1 MKLPGIVG
9 VVALAVA
16 GVTCAGQESQDP
28 VELRRRLTRALD
40 RGEIATVERELS
52 GREADPTAGY
62 LLAEAAVHRGRARRA
77 DSLFR
82 RVASVPGPLQALA
95 EIRRA
100 EGLVGSGSA
109 AEARRTA
116 DQVARRL
123 ESAATN
129 TALDW
134 LALGIAYEILGAVT
148 PAQFKDALSA
158 LDRAVAAD
166 SVLIEANLRLGQLLL
181 GKYNAPDA
189 KAAFAEALRRDPGN
203 TRAALGLAEVALFE
217 GRPDTYSL
225 VEKAVK
231 AGPGLARGIAVL
243 ARMDLDAEQTDSA
256 LARADLAIGLDS
268 TAERAWA
275 IRGAVLLLRGD
286 TTGFRTAER
295 LLRSHRP
302 APGGFYAEI
311 AGALGRQRQ
320 YAAAARF
327 AAEGVALAPG
337 DPEVLTALGTNEL
350 RLGQIESGRAHLA
363 EAFSRDPYHV
373 WNKNT
378 LDLLDDLAGYRTI
391 STARFQLVGAPDEVE
406 LLALHLGPLLER
418 AYDSLATRYQYQ
430 PPAPVRIELYRRHA
444 DFSVRTV
451 GLAGLGALGVSFGSV
466 LAMDAPSA
474 REVGAF
480 NWGSTAW
487 HELAHAFTLGMTNH
501 QVPRWLSEGLSVLEE
516 RRAKRGWGAQATPLF
531 VAALKGNQLNP
542 VSRLNDGFVRPRHG
556 HDVILA
562 YYQSSLMCE
571 YLETTFGFES
581 VRKLLAAFR
590 DGAATGPAFQASVG
604 LSMVELDRR
613 FDSWLRTRFAE
624 PMKSVAALRDSTV
637 GPGELQLAMESG
649 KRFRGA
655 KQLDQAIAAF
665 DRADRMFPEMAD
677 GESPAWFL
685 AELYRERGDL
695 PKAVDY
701 LARVTRLNDSHY
713 RANRIEAELRA
724 KQGDDRGALAALDR
738 ATWISPYDVAMNE
751 EAASLA
757 AKLGATA
764 EAIRF
769 RRAVVALQP
778 SDRAG
783 AWFELAVAYRNSG
796 DREAARREVL
806 RALEEAPSFEK
817 AQMLLLELRGGR
829 P

>member
-1 MKLPGIVG
+1 MRLPGKLG
-9 VVALAVA
+9 VLALAVA
-16 GVTCAGQESQDP
+16 GVTCAGRESQDP

-40 RGEIATVERELS
+40 RGEIAAVERELS

-62 LLAEAAVHRGRARRA
+62 LLAEAAVNRGRSRRA

-82 RVASVPGPLQALA
+82 QVASVPGPLQALA
-95 EIRRA
+95 LVRRA
-100 EGLVGSGSA
+100 ELLVGSGGA
-109 AEARRTA
+109 AEARATA
-116 DQVARRL
+116 DRVARRL
-123 ESAATN
+123 EASATN
-129 TALDW
+129 SGLDW
-134 LALGIAYEILGAVT
+134 LALGIAYQLLGAVT
-148 PAQFKDALSA
+148 PAQFKDALAA

-166 SVLIEANLRLGQLLL
+166 STLIEANLRLGQLLL

-203 TRAALGLAEVALFE
+203 ARAELGLAEVALFE
-217 GRPDTYSL
+217 GRPDTYGL

-231 AGPGLARGIAVL
+231 AGPGLVRGIAVL

-286 TTGFRTAER
+286 TAGFRTAER

-302 APGGFYAEI
+302 APAGFYAEI
-311 AGALGRQRQ
+311 AEALGRQRQ

-327 AAEGVALAPG
+327 AAEGVAIAPD

-350 RLGQIESGRAHLA
+350 RLGRMDDGRARLT
-363 EAFSRDPYHV
+363 EAFARDPFHV

-378 LDLLDDLAGYRTI
+378 LDLLDDLAKYRTI
-391 STARFQLVGAPDEVE
+391 STARFQLVGAPDEIE

-418 AYDSLATRYQYQ
+418 AFDSLAARYQYR
-430 PPAPVRIELYRRHA
+430 PPTPVRIELYRRHA

-474 REVGAF
+474 REIGAF

-516 RRAKRGWGAQATPLF
+516 RRAKPGWGAQATPLF
-531 VAALKGNQLNP
+531 VAALKGSQLNP
-542 VSRLNDGFVRPRHG
+542 VSRLNDGFVRPRNQ

-562 YYQSSLMCE
+562 YYQASLLCE
-571 YLETTFGFES
+571 YLETTFGFGS
-581 VRKLLAAFR
+581 VRKLLAGFR

-604 LSMVELDRR
+604 LPLADLDRR
-613 FDSWLRTRFAE
+613 FDGWLRTRFAE

-637 GPGELQLAMESG
+637 GPSELQLAIESG
-649 KRFRGA
+649 KRFMAA
-655 KQLDQAIAAF
+655 KQFDQAIAAF
-665 DRADRMFPEMAD
+665 ERADTMFPEMAD

-685 AELYRERGDL
+685 AELYRERGEVT
-695 PKAVDY
+695 KAIEY

-713 RANRIEAELRA
+713 RANRLEAELRA

-738 ATWISPYDVAMNE
+738 AIWISPYDVAMNE
-751 EAASLA
+751 EAAGLA
-757 AKLGATA
+757 TKLGANA
-764 EAIRF
+764 DAIRL

-783 AWFELAVAYRNSG
+783 AWYELARAYRTAG
-796 DREAARREVL
+796 DRAAARREVL

-817 AQMLLLELRGGR
+817 AQTLLLELRGG
-829 P
+829 PP